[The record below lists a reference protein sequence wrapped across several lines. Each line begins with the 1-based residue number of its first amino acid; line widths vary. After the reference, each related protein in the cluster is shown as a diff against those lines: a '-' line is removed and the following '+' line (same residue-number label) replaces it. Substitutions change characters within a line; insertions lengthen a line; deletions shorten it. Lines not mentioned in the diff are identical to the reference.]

1 MQKYKS
7 KVIWKNCVKY
17 FLKQTYFMSSWQSVF
32 FQKYEENM
40 ATQSPT
46 WQSEQI
52 TMEEEDD
59 DNNDVG
65 DQ

>member
-1 MQKYKS
+1 
-7 KVIWKNCVKY
+7 
-17 FLKQTYFMSSWQSVF
+17 MSSWQSVF
-32 FQKYEENM
+32 FQKYEENI

-52 TMEEEDD
+52 PKEDEDD
-59 DNNDVG
+59 DKEEDGDNKEEG